1 MAEEPTAPPAASPP
15 PTPNGGQA
23 PSLQITSQYI
33 RDLSFESPNAPQ
45 TVPPGA
51 QPRFDVSV
59 TVGAKKQDDGNY
71 AAEQT
76 ISVKAQVDESVL
88 FSIEL
93 VYGGVFRL
101 QNIPDDRVYPALMID
116 CQQLLFPFARQT
128 IASTIQAGGF
138 PPILLQPVDFVAL
151 FRKNHPPQG
160 AQPQPAAAPAAKTE
174 PKPN

>member
-1 MAEEPTAPPAASPP
+1 MADKPKAPPAASP
-15 PTPNGGQA
+15 TPSPDGQQA

-45 TVPPGA
+45 TVPTGA

-59 TVGAKKQDDGNY
+59 TVGAKKQDEGNY

-76 ISVKAQVDESVL
+76 ISVKATVNDAVL

-101 QNIPDDRVYPALMID
+101 QNIPEDRIYPLLMID

-128 IASTIQAGGF
+128 IATTIQAGGF

-151 FRKNHPPQG
+151 FRKNHPPKD
-160 AQPQPAAAPAAKTE
+160 AQPQPAAAPAAKPE
-174 PKPN
+174 SKPN

>member
-1 MAEEPTAPPAASPP
+1 MAEEPTAPPPA
-15 PTPNGGQA
+15 TPNGGQA
-23 PSLQITSQYI
+23 PAVQITSQYI

-51 QPRFDVSV
+51 QPRFDVTV
-59 TVGAKKQDDGNY
+59 TVGAKKQDDGDY

-76 ISVKAQVDESVL
+76 ISVKATVDEAVL

-101 QNIPDDRVYPALMID
+101 QNIPDDRIYPLLMID

-128 IASTIQAGGF
+128 IATTIQGGGF

-151 FRKNHPPQG
+151 FRKNHPPKD
-160 AQPQPAAAPAAKTE
+160 AQPQAAAAPAAKTE
-174 PKPN
+174 TKPN